1 MVSDTHGGL
10 FQLLAESSASALR
23 RGATTPGVL
32 CAVKEREAVGYACE
46 AANASFELL
55 ASAHDR
61 EDVAIFSTSP
71 SSI

>member
-1 MVSDTHGGL
+1 
-10 FQLLAESSASALR
+10 
-23 RGATTPGVL
+23 VL

-61 EDVAIFSTSP
+61 ERRCNIFDVSQFDVNVEQRVNAVGEWVTSAWQR
-71 SSI
+71 SK